1 VSEYQS
7 QFDELARGILLY
19 NSGFDDT
26 FFITKFL
33 GGLKE
38 EIRSTILLHRPKD
51 VDTASALALIQEE
64 ELDSCRHKLS
74 VKSTSA
80 PNFRAHQVVE
90 KQKGIETD
98 KLKAKVVKGD
108 TEDKLATLKLYRR
121 KNRLCFKCGE
131 KWGPGNKCHVQVSI
145 HVLEE
150 LLDAVDEESGDP
162 QDSNCEMSNCETV
175 MDVGT
180 DQTKQSS
187 TRKTMR
193 LCGKVANMEVMILV
207 DSGSVGSIINN
218 QLTEKL
224 SDQVQSY
231 SASQFMTVDGTPML
245 FDKHIPNLHWTTQ
258 GHTFV
263 SSIGILPL
271 KCYDMILGQ
280 D

>member
-38 EIRSTILLHRPKD
+38 EIRSVILLHRPKY

-108 TEDKLATLKLYRR
+108 IEDKLATLKLYRR
-121 KNRLCFKCGE
+121 KNGLNLNVVRSGGLVTSVMFKFLYMCW
-131 KWGPGNKCHVQVSI
+131 KNCWMLLMRNLVTLRIAIVKCLIV
-145 HVLEE
+145 
-150 LLDAVDEESGDP
+150 
-162 QDSNCEMSNCETV
+162 
-175 MDVGT
+175 
-180 DQTKQSS
+180 KQ
-187 TRKTMR
+187 
-193 LCGKVANMEVMILV
+193 
-207 DSGSVGSIINN
+207 
-218 QLTEKL
+218 
-224 SDQVQSY
+224 
-231 SASQFMTVDGTPML
+231 
-245 FDKHIPNLHWTTQ
+245 
-258 GHTFV
+258 
-263 SSIGILPL
+263 
-271 KCYDMILGQ
+271 
-280 D
+280 